1 MGVVLDT
8 IGKLI
13 ADYLQKEIPGYEP
26 FTPSDPEHL
35 RGVIEPGDVML
46 VEGNNRVSGIIK
58 YLTQSTWSHAALFV
72 GPIDGASEPDG
83 EPTVL
88 IEANIGEG
96 VTSAPLSKYYPYH
109 TRVCRPVGLSYEDRT
124 TVCRYAINRIG
135 FGYDTKNIVD
145 LMRFLIPLPIPQ
157 RWRRRMI
164 AFGSGDPTKII
175 CSALI
180 AQAFDA
186 VRYPILP
193 KIPRAASRK
202 ARREI
207 LHIRDSSLYMP
218 RDFDISPYFEIVKP
232 TIVHGFD
239 YTALHWADKQKP
251 LREVAGEFGPFQE
264 AIDAPPLVPE
274 EIDEEAPFPAEEV
287 NFVAEETTLV
297 ECISVSE
304 RSLVRIRVSSI
315 RPRTAFIHEGH
326 RLRPGDIAGLDP
338 VDTKTRAFDHRADR
352 AVEVTATTNVSPGWR
367 QPILPPAH
375 ARIGCETVLDEQQLA
390 ARPQHAP
397 HLCER
402 HSSLRDRAQGP
413 GRDDGI
419 DAMFVER
426 NGLGGSLEEADGHAG
441 RTRSVSS
448 HADKPR

>member
-1 MGVVLDT
+1 MGAVLDT
-8 IGKLI
+8 VGKLI
-13 ADYLQKEIPGYEP
+13 AGYLQKEVPGYEP

-35 RGVIEPGDVML
+35 RSVMQPGDVLL

-72 GPIDGASEPDG
+72 GPIDGASEADG
-83 EPTVL
+83 EPHVL

-96 VTSAPLSKYYPYH
+96 VTSSALSKYFPYH

-135 FGYDTKNIVD
+135 FGYDTKNILD
-145 LMRFLIPLPIPQ
+145 LMRYLFPLPVPQ

-193 KIPRAASRK
+193 KITRAGSRA

-232 TIVHGFD
+232 TIVSGFD

-251 LREVAGEFGPFQE
+251 LREVADGFGPFQGSIE
-264 AIDAPPLVPE
+264 APPLVPE
-274 EIDEEAPFPAEEV
+274 AIDEETPASVEEV
-287 NFVAEETTLV
+287 ILV
-297 ECISVSE
+297 ERVTCTEHFTVINTVPARTLERVMPRRRRPESV
-304 RSLVRIRVSSI
+304 
-315 RPRTAFIHEGH
+315 A
-326 RLRPGDIAGLDP
+326 
-338 VDTKTRAFDHRADR
+338 
-352 AVEVTATTNVSPGWR
+352 
-367 QPILPPAH
+367 
-375 ARIGCETVLDEQQLA
+375 
-390 ARPQHAP
+390 
-397 HLCER
+397 
-402 HSSLRDRAQGP
+402 
-413 GRDDGI
+413 
-419 DAMFVER
+419 
-426 NGLGGSLEEADGHAG
+426 
-441 RTRSVSS
+441 
-448 HADKPR
+448 